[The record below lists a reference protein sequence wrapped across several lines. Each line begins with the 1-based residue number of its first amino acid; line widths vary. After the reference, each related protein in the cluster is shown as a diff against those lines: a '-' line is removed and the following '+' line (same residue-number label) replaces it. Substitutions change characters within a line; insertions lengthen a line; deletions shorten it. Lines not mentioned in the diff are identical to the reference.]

1 MNFLR
6 NKEVKCQLIVC
17 VAMSAIWG
25 MMGCLMAG
33 IYGLLVLAA
42 CLSLCLTSLIFTYRR
57 YQKIVEISV
66 DIDRVLHGNETV
78 SFQKYHEG
86 ELYVL
91 QDELSKMTV
100 RLLEQAE
107 ALKKEK
113 SYLADALAN
122 ISHQLKT
129 PLTSLN
135 ILSASLSK
143 EQVSEEQRLELVQEQ
158 VMLLSRMEWLITT
171 LLKISRFDAGAI
183 SMDFQNVF
191 VNDIVTQALRSL
203 EISAE
208 LKEQTIVVDIPDS
221 ATISADLEWTVQA
234 VGNILKNCIEHT
246 PIGGKIEIVTHS
258 RPLLTELVIM
268 DNGAGFIKKDLPH
281 IFERFYRSS
290 NRNVNGVGIGLALAK
305 TIIKNENGTISAE
318 NRDLGGAKFTICF
331 YQGTV

>member
-1 MNFLR
+1 MDFLR
-6 NKEVKCQLIVC
+6 NKEVKCQLTVC
-17 VAMSAIWG
+17 VVMSAMWG
-25 MMGCLMAG
+25 FVGCLIAG
-33 IYGLLVLAA
+33 RHGLLVIAA
-42 CLSLCLTSLIFTYRR
+42 CLSLCIASLIFTYRR
-57 YQKIVEISV
+57 YQKIAEIST
-66 DIDRVLHGNETV
+66 DIDRLLHGNETV

-113 SYLADALAN
+113 SYLADALAD

-135 ILSASLSK
+135 ILSASLSR
-143 EQVSEEQRLELVQEQ
+143 EQVSGKQRLELVQEQ
-158 VMLLSRMEWLITT
+158 VMLLSRMEWLIAT

-183 SMDFQNVF
+183 PMDFQNVS
-191 VNDIVTQALRSL
+191 VNDIVTQALRPL

-208 LKEQTIVVDIPDS
+208 LKDQTIVVDIPDG
-221 ATISADLEWTVQA
+221 AAVSADMEWTVQA

-246 PIGGKIEIVTHS
+246 LVGGKIEIVTHS
-258 RPLLTELVIM
+258 RPLLMELVIM
-268 DNGAGFIKKDLPH
+268 DNGAGFTKKDLPH

-290 NRNVNGVGIGLALAK
+290 NRSVNGAGIGLALAK
-305 TIIKNENGTISAE
+305 TIINNENGTISAE

>member
-1 MNFLR
+1 MDFLR
-6 NKEVKCQLIVC
+6 NREVKCQLIVC
-17 VAMSAIWG
+17 VVMSAVWG
-25 MMGCLMAG
+25 FAGCLMTG
-33 IYGLLVLAA
+33 IYGLSMIAA
-42 CLSLCLTSLIFTYRR
+42 CLSLCVTSLIFTYRR
-57 YQKIVEISV
+57 YQKIAELST

-78 SFQKYHEG
+78 SFQKYQEG
-86 ELYVL
+86 ELSVL

-113 SYLADALAN
+113 SYLADALAD

-135 ILSASLSK
+135 ILSASLSR

-171 LLKISRFDAGAI
+171 LLKISRLDAGAI

-208 LKEQTIVVDIPDS
+208 LKEQTIVVNIPDS
-221 ATISADLEWTVQA
+221 AAVSADLEWTVQA
-234 VGNILKNCIEHT
+234 VGNVLKNCIEHT
-246 PIGGKIEIVTHS
+246 PTGGKIEIAAHS
-258 RPLLTELVIM
+258 RPLLTELVIT
-268 DNGAGFIKKDLPH
+268 DNGTGFAKKDLPH

-290 NRNVNGVGIGLALAK
+290 NRDVNGAGIGLALAK
-305 TIIKNENGTISAE
+305 TIIQNENGTISAE
-318 NRDLGGAKFTICF
+318 NGDLGGAKFTICF

>member
-1 MNFLR
+1 MDFLR
-6 NKEVKCQLIVC
+6 NKEVKCQLIAC
-17 VAMSAIWG
+17 VVMSAIWG
-25 MMGCLMAG
+25 FAGCLMAG
-33 IYGLLVLAA
+33 MYGLLMIAA
-42 CLSLCLTSLIFTYRR
+42 CLSLCIASLIYTYRR
-57 YQKIVEISV
+57 YQKIAELST

-78 SFQKYHEG
+78 SFQKYREG

-113 SYLADALAN
+113 SYLADALAD

-135 ILSASLSK
+135 ILSASLSR

-191 VNDIVTQALRSL
+191 VNDIVIQAIRSL

-208 LKEQTIVVDIPDS
+208 LKEQTIVVNIPDNV
-221 ATISADLEWTVQA
+221 AINADLEWTVQA

-268 DNGAGFIKKDLPH
+268 DNGAGFTKKDLPH

-290 NRNVNGVGIGLALAK
+290 NRNDNGVGIGLALAK

-318 NRDLGGAKFTICF
+318 NGDLGGAKFTICF
-331 YQGTV
+331 YRGTV

>member
-1 MNFLR
+1 MDFLR
-6 NKEVKCQLIVC
+6 NKEVKCQLIAC
-17 VAMSAIWG
+17 VIISALWG
-25 MMGCLMAG
+25 FAGCLSAG
-33 IYGLLVLAA
+33 MYGLLVIAA
-42 CLSLCLTSLIFTYRR
+42 CLSLCITSLIFTYRR
-57 YQKIVEISV
+57 YQKIAELST
-66 DIDRVLHGNETV
+66 DIDKVLHGDETV
-78 SFQKYHEG
+78 SFQKYREG

-107 ALKKEK
+107 TLKKEK
-113 SYLADALAN
+113 SYLADALAD

-135 ILSASLSK
+135 IINASLAR
-143 EQVSEEQRLELVQEQ
+143 EQISEEQRLELAQEQ

-171 LLKISRFDAGAI
+171 LLKISRLDAGAI

-191 VNDIVTQALRSL
+191 VNDIVSQALRSL

-208 LKEQTIVVDIPDS
+208 LKEQTIVVNIPDN
-221 ATISADLEWTVQA
+221 AAINVDMEWTVQA
-234 VGNILKNCIEHT
+234 VGNVLKNCIEHT
-246 PIGGKIEIVTHS
+246 PIGGKIEIVAHS

-268 DNGAGFIKKDLPH
+268 DNGAGFTKKDLPH
-281 IFERFYRSS
+281 IFERFYRSG

-318 NRDLGGAKFTICF
+318 NGDLGGAKFTICF
-331 YQGTV
+331 NQGTV

>member
-6 NKEVKCQLIVC
+6 NKEVKCQFMIC
-17 VAMSAIWG
+17 VFISVIWG
-25 MMGCLMAG
+25 FAGCLIAG
-33 IYGLLVLAA
+33 IYGLLVVAA
-42 CLSLCLTSLIFTYRR
+42 CLSLCMVSLIFTYRR
-57 YQKIVEISV
+57 YRKIAELSA
-66 DIDRVLHGNETV
+66 DIDKVLHGNETV
-78 SFQKYHEG
+78 SFQKYQEG

-113 SYLADALAN
+113 GYLADALAD

-135 ILSASLSK
+135 ILSASLSR

-183 SMDFQNVF
+183 AMDFQKVF

-203 EISAE
+203 AISAE

-221 ATISADLEWTVQA
+221 AVISADLEWTVQA

-246 PIGGKIEIVTHS
+246 PIGGKIEIAAHS

-268 DNGAGFIKKDLPH
+268 DNGSGFTKKDLPH

-305 TIIKNENGTISAE
+305 TIIKNENGTIYAE
-318 NRDLGGAKFTICF
+318 NGDFGGAKFTICF